1 VVVGYLAGGYL
12 SGPDTVDRVKG
23 WFARRTLL
31 GAMAVAAATAAGL
44 TGADSGPAKAAATA
58 GAGRP
63 PVTPHVVIVGIS
75 GLRWTDVS
83 AAVAPALWN
92 VAGKGSVGSLVDYAV
107 IPHTCPADGWL
118 TLNAGAP
125 AQVPHAGEAP
135 CPALPPVIS
144 RAGRPGLPG
153 SAQVPAM
160 PSLVSRNGR
169 FHNSPQW
176 GLLAS
181 AAGTG
186 NCATAVGPGAALALA
201 GPGGHVGSYL
211 PAGSAISRRLLAR
224 CPLTVV
230 DLGSVPAATGTQAV
244 AARTAFLR
252 HADAELAVIT
262 ADLPPGT
269 TLMVTA
275 PGASSMPPHLQVTAV
290 SGPAYRSGVLDAA
303 STRQPGIVVLTDL
316 TPTVLHWRGQAVP
329 AGTIGS
335 QLTRAGRGSLTP
347 SVRGL
352 IDQDTAAQV
361 WTGTHT
367 IFFWSYALADVAAL
381 GGIGLI
387 YWGGQAERRR
397 RRAALW
403 RVAGTFAG
411 AVPAGSF
418 LASLVPWWQFS
429 HPAIW
434 LYGLTVVWT
443 AVVGTTALAGPW
455 RRDPFGPPGAVA
467 AVTVA
472 VIGLD
477 VMTGSRLQLGTPFG
491 LSVLVAGRFYG
502 IGGEAVGIYAVCG
515 MVAAAW
521 AGNTMLRPGHASGGD
536 RPGPA
541 SGQDQPRRRSRAL
554 LAASA
559 VAAFAVIACGWPQ
572 FGAKVG
578 GTIAMVPGF
587 VLLLMAMA
595 GIRISVR
602 RVALILGSGLALF
615 AVFAFTNY
623 LVPAT
628 GQSDIGAF
636 AGNLLHGHAGGLLQR
651 KVTSMIGSLA
661 VNAYSPLVPVIVVA
675 VGLMLAKPSWFA
687 VKALPRGYSAES
699 LLGMTLAMMWLVA
712 VLGCF
717 ADDSGIVVPAT
728 ALPLALPLGIALLAG
743 VPPAGDALAGH
754 GRVFAGALR
763 HRPDRIAR

>member
-1 VVVGYLAGGYL
+1 M
-12 SGPDTVDRVKG
+12 KG
-23 WFARRTLL
+23 WLARRTLL
-31 GAMAVAAATAAGL
+31 AAMTIAATGLAGAAAGSAE
-44 TGADSGPAKAAATA
+44 AATTGTITRA
-58 GAGRP
+58 VSP
-63 PVTPHVVIVGIS
+63 PVSPHVVIVGIS

-83 AAVAPALWN
+83 AAAAPALWN
-92 VAGKGSVGSLVDYAV
+92 LAGKGSVGSLVDYAV

-125 AQVPHAGEAP
+125 AQVPHAEKAP
-135 CPALPPVIS
+135 CPALPAVIS
-144 RAGRPGLPG
+144 RAAQPGLPG
-153 SAQVPAM
+153 SARVPAM
-160 PSLVSRNGR
+160 PSLVSGNRH

-201 GPGGHVGSYL
+201 APGGHVGSYL
-211 PAGSAISRRLLAR
+211 PAGSAISRQLLAR

-230 DLGSVPAATGTQAV
+230 DLGSLPAVTGAQTA
-244 AARTAFLR
+244 AARAVSLR
-252 HADAELAVIT
+252 RADAELAAIT

-275 PGASSMPPHLQVTAV
+275 PGASDMPPHLQVTVV
-290 SGPAYRSGVLDAA
+290 SGPAYRSGVLGAP
-303 STRQPGIVVLTDL
+303 STRQPGMVVLTDL
-316 TPTVLHWRGQAVP
+316 TPTVLHWRGQTIP
-329 AGTIGS
+329 AGVVGS
-335 QLTRAGRGSLTP
+335 QLARSGRGSLTS
-347 SVRGL
+347 SVRRL
-352 IDQDTAAQV
+352 TDQDTAAQV

-367 IFFWSYALADVAAL
+367 IFFWAYVLADVAAF

-387 YWGGQAERRR
+387 CWGGQAERRR

-403 RVAGTFAG
+403 RITGTFAG

-418 LASLVPWWQFS
+418 LASLVPWWQFPQ
-429 HPAIW
+429 PAIW
-434 LYGLTVVWT
+434 LYGLTVAWT
-443 AVVGTTALAGPW
+443 AVLGAAALAGPW

-477 VMTGSRLQLGTPFG
+477 VMTGSRLQLDTPFG

-521 AGNTMLRPGHASGGD
+521 AGNAMLRRGCSVSRD
-536 RPGPA
+536 PA
-541 SGQDQPRRRSRAL
+541 RRRSRAL

-578 GTIAMVPGF
+578 GTIAMVPCF
-587 VLLLMAMA
+587 VLLLMAM
-595 GIRISVR
+595 GGLPISAR
-602 RVALILGSGLALF
+602 RVALVLGSGLALF
-615 AVFAFTNY
+615 AVFALINY

-636 AGNLLHGHAGGLLQR
+636 AGNLLHGHAGALLQR

-675 VGLMLAKPSWFA
+675 AGLMLAKPSWFA
-687 VKALPRGYSAES
+687 LKALPRGYAAES
-699 LLGMTLAMMWLVA
+699 LLGVTLVMMWLAA

-717 ADDSGIVVPAT
+717 ADDSGIVVPAA

-743 VPPAGDALAGH
+743 VPPSGEVVAGH
-754 GRVFAGALR
+754 GQAFAGAFR
-763 HRPDRIAR
+763 RRPDRTAR